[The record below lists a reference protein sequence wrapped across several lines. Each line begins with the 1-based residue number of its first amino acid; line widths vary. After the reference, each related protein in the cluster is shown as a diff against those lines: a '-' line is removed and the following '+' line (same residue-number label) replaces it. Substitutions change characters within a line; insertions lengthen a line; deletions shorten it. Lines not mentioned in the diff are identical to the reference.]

1 MLYIEQEY
9 QLKIVPECPVGI
21 LDLPGSSMRT
31 RAAPSIILISTFGMY
46 SGCDTNGSKHSNH
59 FMPRIGARHDFHEQ
73 RRHPH
78 HFPETGK
85 IYTYGR
91 TAGNHSE
98 DWKP

>member
-1 MLYIEQEY
+1 MATNIP
-9 QLKIVPECPVGI
+9 IN
-21 LDLPGSSMRT
+21 
-31 RAAPSIILISTFGMY
+31 LIRSYGGLF
-46 SGCDTNGSKHSNH
+46 H

-73 RRHPH
+73 RRHPG

-91 TAGNHSE
+91 TAGHHSE